1 MLPSDP
7 IAEAIGL
14 IGYASNAPGIG
25 GLLKVRTSDFR
36 VEEVATSLA
45 LDPKGRFTVARI
57 TLTNWETN
65 RFCQQLANRLRIPRN
80 RIFFAGTKD
89 KRAITSQIFVIDAH
103 QSKVAD
109 IEMSDVE
116 IEILG
121 RTHQKIGFGNHRGN
135 RFTIVV
141 RGCADEEGN
150 PLSNEGA
157 LERISTIV
165 EEMSMRVGAEKF
177 PNWIGPQR
185 FGSGR
190 PVTAATGYYALQGDW
205 ENAVMTYL
213 TMPGEED
220 EDAAVVRMRILEEG
234 ISEGLIEDMPK
245 WMGYERRMIEHLLK
259 NDGDFLGAFSTLPS
273 NLQLMTIHS
282 VQSKIFNTSMKNRLA
297 LCVSLSEPQIGD
309 LVGRIDEK
317 GQLEV
322 SSCVEVKP
330 KTQPRISRNCSM
342 GRLVTTGPLPGCEL
356 SYAHGDIGSL
366 EESAAEE
373 LGLSSLD
380 WVISDIPALT
390 TSGTRRALVT
400 TFEEFQY
407 ETVPIAENAIEESN
421 KSEKT
426 KENQTW
432 HEEGACIRF
441 RFTLPPGSYATIL
454 LREFMKSPTNHL

>member
-1 MLPSDP
+1 MLESHSQ
-7 IAEAIGL
+7 IGKR
-14 IGYASNAPGIG
+14 IVFVNNWPTDCGYQGI
-25 GLLKVRTSDFR
+25 
-36 VEEVATSLA
+36 E
-45 LDPKGRFTVARI
+45 
-57 TLTNWETN
+57 
-65 RFCQQLANRLRIPRN
+65 
-80 RIFFAGTKD
+80 FFAGTKD
-89 KRAITSQIFVIDAH
+89 KRAITSQIFVIGAH

-190 PVTAATGYYALQGDW
+190 PVTAATGYCALQGDW

-259 NDGDFLGAFSTLPS
+259 NDGDF
-273 NLQLMTIHS
+273 
-282 VQSKIFNTSMKNRLA
+282 
-297 LCVSLSEPQIGD
+297 
-309 LVGRIDEK
+309 
-317 GQLEV
+317 
-322 SSCVEVKP
+322 
-330 KTQPRISRNCSM
+330 
-342 GRLVTTGPLPGCEL
+342 
-356 SYAHGDIGSL
+356 
-366 EESAAEE
+366 
-373 LGLSSLD
+373 
-380 WVISDIPALT
+380 WVRS
-390 TSGTRRALVT
+390 
-400 TFEEFQY
+400 QHY
-407 ETVPIAENAIEESN
+407 QAICN
-421 KSEKT
+421 
-426 KENQTW
+426 
-432 HEEGACIRF
+432 
-441 RFTLPPGSYATIL
+441 
-454 LREFMKSPTNHL
+454 